1 MASLRNLCPCL
12 AQDPER
18 LTPGVNLSK
27 VINGHAMLR
36 SIRLSRASQ
45 KTVVTS
51 LLQSRG

>member
-1 MASLRNLCPCL
+1 MASLRNLCACL

-27 VINGHAMLR
+27 VMDGHAMLR

-45 KTVVTS
+45 NTVVAS
-51 LLQSRG
+51 LLQSRE